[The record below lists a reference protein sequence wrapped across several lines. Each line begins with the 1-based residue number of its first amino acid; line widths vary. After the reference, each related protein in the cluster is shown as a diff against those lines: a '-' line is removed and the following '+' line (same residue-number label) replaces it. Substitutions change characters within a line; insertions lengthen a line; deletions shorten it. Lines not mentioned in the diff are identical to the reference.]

1 MSLTQLQAPKKLN
14 ASPPGSTKAEPPASP
29 KAEEPPTTEVT
40 ANTWTAVED
49 AALLGLKAQRRSWK
63 EISETLAS
71 KDLEAIKERY
81 RLLYDLA
88 PAEAKVEAKEK
99 NKEGEAKKADGG
111 NKAKD
116 GDEKGNDGAK
126 KGKGKSNEES
136 KKGRKTPTA
145 TSIWDKEP
153 TEDDL
158 SSEDVR
164 TPFPLTT
171 RRILT
176 LKYQDHEV
184 AGNEGSI

>member
-1 MSLTQLQAPKKLN
+1 MLLTQVQAPKKPS

-29 KAEEPPTTEVT
+29 KAQEPPNPGITFT
-40 ANTWTAVED
+40 TWTAVED
-49 AALLGLKAQRRSWK
+49 AALLGLKAQRKSWK
-63 EISETLAS
+63 EIGETFGG

-88 PAEAKVEAKEK
+88 PAEAKRGGIEVKEKSKESEAKE
-99 NKEGEAKKADGG
+99 GDGG

-136 KKGRKTPTA
+136 RKGRKTPTA
-145 TSIWDKEP
+145 TTGWHKED
-153 TEDDL
+153 TDDEL

-164 TPFPLTT
+164 VPFPLATG
-171 RRILT
+171 RLLT
-176 LKYQDHEV
+176 LDPQDH
-184 AGNEGSI
+184 